1 MPDLQRYFLH
11 LAFDGSHYC
20 GWQRQP
26 NGATVQQTIENQL
39 EVLLKKSVSLTGCGR
54 TDTGVH
60 ARNFYAHFDTEKLTS
75 EQRKELLTALN
86 HTLPADIVVFNILP
100 VQTDAHARY
109 SAVWRTYRYYV
120 STRKDPFHL
129 PYRWFRFHWPD
140 VEQMNRAAALLL
152 QTEDF
157 TSFAKLHSN
166 NTHNRCQV
174 TEARWEIHEH
184 ELIFTITANRFL
196 RNMVRAI
203 VGTLWDVGRGRFSV
217 QDFQA
222 LIKNKN
228 RSQAGASVPASGL
241 FLERVEYPSEIFL
254 PEY

>member
-1 MPDLQRYFLH
+1 MSGWQRYFLH
-11 LAFDGSHYC
+11 FAFDGTQYC
-20 GWQRQP
+20 GWQRQT
-26 NGATVQQTIENQL
+26 NGPTVQETIENQL
-39 EVLLKKSVSLTGCGR
+39 EILLKSPISLTGCGR

-60 ARNFYAHFDTEKLTS
+60 ARNFYAHFDFE
-75 EQRKELLTALN
+75 ELLPQQRAGLLKSLN
-86 HTLPADIVVFNILP
+86 HTLPADIVVFNLLP

-109 SAVWRTYRYYV
+109 SALWRTYRYYI
-120 STRKDPFHL
+120 STRKDPFHI

-140 VEQMNRAAALLL
+140 VELMNRAATLLL
-152 QTEDF
+152 HTEDF

-174 TEARWEIHEH
+174 TEAYWEVRGH

-203 VGTLWDVGRGRFSV
+203 VGTLWDVGRGRFSLN
-217 QDFQA
+217 DFQA
-222 LIKNKN
+222 LIENKN

-241 FLERVEYPSEIFL
+241 FLERVDYPQEIFL
-254 PEY
+254 TEN

>member
-1 MPDLQRYFLH
+1 MAEMQRYFLH
-11 LAFDGSHYC
+11 FAFDGTRYS

-26 NGATVQQTIENQL
+26 NGATVQETIENQL
-39 EVLLKKSVSLTGCGR
+39 KILLKTPVSLTGCGR

-60 ARNFYAHFDTEKLTS
+60 ARSFYAHFDTAKLEP
-75 EQRKELLTALN
+75 EQRGELLKALN
-86 HTLPADIVVFNILP
+86 HTLPPDIVVFDVLP
-100 VQTDAHARY
+100 VQADAHARY
-109 SAVWRTYRYYV
+109 SALWRTYRYYV
-120 STRKDPFHL
+120 STQKDPFHL

-140 VEQMNRAAALLL
+140 VEQMNQAAALLL

-174 TEARWEIHEH
+174 TEAYWEARGP
-184 ELIFTITANRFL
+184 ELVFTITANRFL

-217 QDFQA
+217 QDFQI
-222 LIKNKN
+222 LIENKN

-241 FLERVEYPSEIFL
+241 FLERVDYPPEIFL
-254 PEY
+254 PKD